1 MNPKA
6 VTSSMNS
13 SREPDGEDGSVVD
26 RVSPLPEVSVPPVT
40 ADDDGLGLAEA
51 LGVEEEMEGEMEE
64 VAADSWWTRS
74 WAWVKT
80 KVRLTPAERE
90 AAKFVVEEKTAMRLA
105 AWPFNVLAAYDHP
118 AWALTEEEAR
128 EVAPVI
134 AEAVEKVID
143 RYLPESLAYLKAKN
157 PELFAVVVV
166 FGKLSLVKAGQV
178 RKVKLE
184 EARHAAQAP
193 GDDAAA

>member
-1 MNPKA
+1 
-6 VTSSMNS
+6 MNS
-13 SREPDGEDGSVVD
+13 SREPDGGVGSVVD
-26 RVSPLPEVSVPPVT
+26 RVAPLPEVSVPPV
-40 ADDDGLGLAEA
+40 AAVDDGLGLAEA
-51 LGVEEEMEGEMEE
+51 LGVEEEMEEEMEE

-90 AAKFVVEEKTAMRLA
+90 AVKFVVEEKTAMQWA
-105 AWPFNVLAAYDHP
+105 VWPFNVLAAYDHP

-128 EVAPVI
+128 KVAPTI
-134 AEAVEKVID
+134 AAAMEKVLD
-143 RYLPESLAYLKAKN
+143 CYVPESLAYLKAKN

-178 RKVKLE
+178 SRVKLE
-184 EARHAAQAP
+184 EARQAARVP